1 MSDPPKIDYFDPH
14 LAVKPKPTTFQRIV
28 GCLGFL
34 IYGLLALILDGALI
48 ANLLWRN
55 RPPNWV
61 LGICAVL
68 GGFCTW
74 RAIAGFIQFMR

>member
-1 MSDPPKIDYFDPH
+1 MSEPPKIDYCDPH

-34 IYGLLALILDGALI
+34 TYGLLALAFDGSMIAIYLSRSGPPHWVLAIFALI
-48 ANLLWRN
+48 
-55 RPPNWV
+55 
-61 LGICAVL
+61 

>member
-14 LAVKPKPTTFQRIV
+14 LAVKPKPTPFQRFV

-34 IYGLLALILDGALI
+34 IYGLLALIFDGALI
-48 ANLLWRN
+48 ANLFLRG

-61 LGICAVL
+61 LAIFAL
-68 GGFCTW
+68 TGGFCTW
-74 RAIAGFIQFMR
+74 RAIAALIQFMR